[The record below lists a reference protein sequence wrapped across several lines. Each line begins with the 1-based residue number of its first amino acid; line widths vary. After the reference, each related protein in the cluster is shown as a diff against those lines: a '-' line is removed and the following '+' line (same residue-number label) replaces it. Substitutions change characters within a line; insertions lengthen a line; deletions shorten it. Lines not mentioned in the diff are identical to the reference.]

1 MKINLSLKITVL
13 IPSHYTSLHWYLNV
27 RASSKKLTP
36 WINVLIPTWAGL
48 FWRKKK
54 CETKYKISPF
64 MLNEKHSSPVWI
76 FNDLFIYT
84 VILLSPPSFYYLLI
98 VLFTI
103 IEYKPWYVIF
113 VNYCLYVY
121 NHILKIQD
129 FLMLKAISA
138 S

>member
-1 MKINLSLKITVL
+1 
-13 IPSHYTSLHWYLNV
+13 
-27 RASSKKLTP
+27 
-36 WINVLIPTWAGL
+36 
-48 FWRKKK
+48 
-54 CETKYKISPF
+54 

-129 FLMLKAISA
+129 FLM
-138 S
+138 